1 MLKVFLMGKKE
12 GWMTKKMGSEE
23 ETGRRG
29 EVHGEGV
36 REGRM

>member
-23 ETGRRG
+23 ETGEERKG
-29 EVHGEGV
+29 AG
-36 REGRM
+36 